1 MNITKRQRR
10 AFWLGVYSVFTL
22 DRVRIFGNT
31 GSNTNLGSVEDLK
44 KIRPFAN
51 DADALRRDA
60 EKVGHDIH
68 RAITEYERI
77 RTQ

>member
-1 MNITKRQRR
+1 MNVTKRQRR

-31 GSNTNLGSVEDLK
+31 SSNANLGSVEDLK

-60 EKVGHDIH
+60 EKVGRDIH
-68 RAITEYERI
+68 RAITEYEWT